1 LTTKNNTTTRQLPQE
16 WITQDERWEKE
27 VLPKLPQGLEE
38 QAKVQKAFQRK
49 REVAR
54 ASSLLRAI
62 LAYVLGVMS
71 TREWSAWAV
80 LVGVANI
87 SEAAWR
93 KRLRASSAWLLWSFN
108 QLVSAPGL
116 KIPSQTHP
124 PARVLLIDATRLR
137 QPGGTGDDWR
147 LHLAYDI
154 CAGRFGEVRL
164 TDWKEGEQLDY
175 YHLQPGDI
183 VVADGGYGIRRNLN
197 LILQQQANGILRIH
211 PSTFPI
217 LDVQGKPVD
226 LFSWIRTTTIDLMDL
241 AAFFRDG
248 TGQIHA
254 IRLVAQALPAEK
266 AALSRMRRRK
276 EAQKHGRTISDDT
289 LLIAGWLI
297 VVTTLESD
305 EWPATDIVRLYR
317 ARWQIELVFKRM
329 KQILCLNQLRSKVRL
344 TVEACVRALLLAWA
358 LQEQEVSFV
367 RNVLTHLAQANDRI
381 LSTWLTT
388 KLSLAT
394 LRQQVLGSWSQ
405 ARLELCLPLFLRF
418 LTSSKTSERIHQETI
433 IRAWL
438 QFRLTPLSP
447 LGLDD
452 CA

>member
-1 LTTKNNTTTRQLPQE
+1 LTTNHHTSTRQLPQE

-27 VLPKLPQGLEE
+27 VMPKLPQDIEE

-71 TREWSAWAV
+71 TREWSAWAL

-93 KRLRASSAWLLWSFN
+93 KRLRASSAWLLWSFS

-116 KIPSQTHP
+116 KCLPQAHP

-154 CAGRFGEVRL
+154 YAGRFAEVCL

-183 VVADGGYGIRRNLN
+183 VVADGGYGIRRNMN
-197 LILQQQANGILRIH
+197 LIVQQQANGILRIH

-217 LDVQGKPVD
+217 LDAQGKPID
-226 LFSWIRTTTIDLMDL
+226 LFSWIRTASIDLMNL

-248 TGQIHA
+248 TGQMHA
-254 IRLVAQALPAEK
+254 IRIVAQALPAEK
-266 AALSRMRRRK
+266 AELSRMRRRQ

-297 VVTTLESD
+297 VVTALKSD
-305 EWPATDIVRLYR
+305 EWPPADIVRLYR

-329 KQILCLNQLRSKVRL
+329 KQILCLNQLRSKVRA
-344 TVEACVRALLLAWA
+344 TVEACVRALLLAWV
-358 LQEQEVSFV
+358 LQEQEAAFV
-367 RNVLTHLAQANDRI
+367 RNVLNHLAQAEDRI
-381 LSTWLTT
+381 LSSWLTT

-405 ARLELCLPLFLRF
+405 ARLEVCLPFLVRF
-418 LTSSKTSERIHQETI
+418 LTNSNILKRIHQETN

-438 QFRLTPLSP
+438 DCRSTSLSP
-447 LGLDD
+447 CSLEI